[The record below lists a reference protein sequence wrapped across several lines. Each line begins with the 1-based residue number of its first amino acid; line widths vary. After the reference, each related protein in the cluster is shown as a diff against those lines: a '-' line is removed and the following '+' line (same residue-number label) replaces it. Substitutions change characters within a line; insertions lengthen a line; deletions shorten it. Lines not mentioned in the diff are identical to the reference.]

1 MARAKGGISFDEQI
15 RLIDAIEA
23 GDPEAIREAQQ
34 LSAQLAKRANVRL
47 KALEDSSFTSFQY
60 RKTKYQLNEEF
71 GREKFSESK
80 KLTGDELVEQLEMVN
95 EFLNAEQQTTISAIR
110 AEKEEKTEQ
119 SLRQAGIIPE
129 DMKEAKV
136 RELHRF
142 LKSDAWKEI
151 KASQTGTEGGTGG
164 YLVSAIDAIENGAK
178 VRDLEKMYRDFNDMM
193 EDSDEK
199 KTAKKDIS
207 VFDIME
213 GWLEV

>member
-1 MARAKGGISFDEQI
+1 MARAKGGISFDEQM

-71 GREKFSESK
+71 GRQKFSESK
-80 KLTGDELVEQLEMVN
+80 KLTGDELVKQLEMVN

-110 AEKEEKTEQ
+110 SEMEEKTER
-119 SLRQAGIIPE
+119 SLRKAGIIPE
-129 DMKEAKV
+129 DMKEANV
-136 RELHRF
+136 RELHKF

-151 KASQTGTEGGTGG
+151 KASQFGTEGGTGG
-164 YLVSAIDAIENGAK
+164 YLVAAIDAIEDGAK
-178 VRDLEKMYRDFNDMM
+178 VRDLERMYREYKGMM
-193 EDSDEK
+193 DDGE
-199 KTAKKDIS
+199 DIS
-207 VFDIME
+207 IFEVME

>member
-1 MARAKGGISFDEQI
+1 MARSKGGISYDEQM

-34 LSAQLAKRANVRL
+34 ISAKLAKRANVRL

-60 RKTKYQLNEEF
+60 RKTKYQLNEQF

-80 KLTGDELVEQLEMVN
+80 QLTGEQLTEQLEMVN
-95 EFLNAEQQTTISAIR
+95 EFLNAEQQTTIGAIR
-110 AEKEEKTEQ
+110 QEKEEKTER
-119 SLRQAGIIPE
+119 SLREAGIIPE

-136 RELHRF
+136 RELHKF

-151 KASQTGTEGGTGG
+151 KASQVGTEGGTGG
-164 YLVSAIDAIENGAK
+164 YLLAAIDAIEDGAK
-178 VRDLEKMYRDFNDMM
+178 VRDLERMYQEYQDMIDDG
-193 EDSDEK
+193 EDVS
-199 KTAKKDIS
+199 I
-207 VFDIME
+207 FDIME

>member
-1 MARAKGGISFDEQI
+1 MARAKGGISFDEQM

-71 GREKFSESK
+71 GRQKFSESK
-80 KLTGDELVEQLEMVN
+80 KLTGDELVKQLEMVN

-110 AEKEEKTEQ
+110 SEMEEKTER
-119 SLRQAGIIPE
+119 SLRKAGIIPE
-129 DMKEAKV
+129 DMKEANV
-136 RELHRF
+136 RELHKF

-151 KASQTGTEGGTGG
+151 KASQFGTEGGTGG
-164 YLVSAIDAIENGAK
+164 YLVAAIDAIEDGTK
-178 VRDLEKMYRDFNDMM
+178 VRDLERMYREYKGMM
-193 EDSDEK
+193 DDGE
-199 KTAKKDIS
+199 DIS
-207 VFDIME
+207 IFEVME